1 MLALIDTLRQI
12 HGDSLGRLGLG
23 PTECRYRI
31 VATGARWRLRA
42 YVDTSAGTPLL
53 IVAAPIKRPYIWDL
67 ADSVSVVRHCLQ
79 KRLQLYLLEWLAP
92 SRGDKDAGLAYYATR
107 SIGEAV
113 AIVAQQAGG
122 KTPLVMGHSLGGTLA
137 AIFAAFDPP
146 SIRGLVLLSTPLY
159 FAPGSCR
166 FRDAIVAMAPPRLA
180 AMEIVPGSLLSQLSL
195 MASPETFLWS
205 RLVDFVLSV
214 GDREALMVQA
224 RVERWALDEF
234 PLPGRLVNEIFDWLC
249 RENRLCAQTL
259 RIGDRILGPSS
270 LRTPMLAVVNIADA
284 VAPPRSIAP
293 FIDAMQG
300 GHTHLIEYPGEAG
313 VGLQHLG
320 AGPTEPPTE
329 TSTKPPLALP
339 DKPSIAVL
347 PFQNMSGDPDQ
358 VDVKQVGPRTG
369 RPLRA

>member
-1 MLALIDTLRQI
+1 
-12 HGDSLGRLGLG
+12 
-23 PTECRYRI
+23 
-31 VATGARWRLRA
+31 
-42 YVDTSAGTPLL
+42 
-53 IVAAPIKRPYIWDL
+53 
-67 ADSVSVVRHCLQ
+67 
-79 KRLQLYLLEWLAP
+79 
-92 SRGDKDAGLAYYATR
+92 
-107 SIGEAV
+107 
-113 AIVAQQAGG
+113 
-122 KTPLVMGHSLGGTLA
+122 
-137 AIFAAFDPP
+137 
-146 SIRGLVLLSTPLY
+146 
-159 FAPGSCR
+159 
-166 FRDAIVAMAPPRLA
+166 
-180 AMEIVPGSLLSQLSL
+180 
-195 MASPETFLWS
+195 
-205 RLVDFVLSV
+205 
-214 GDREALMVQA
+214 MVQA

-358 VDVKQVGPRTG
+358 VDVKQIGPRTG